1 MWPEGGETM
10 GEECCC
16 GHMAS
21 KAEDCCRTKARSE
34 EEYKR
39 LVNRLSRIEGQI
51 RGIKGMLDK
60 NAYCPD
66 ILAQAAAA
74 SAALNAFS
82 RELLSS
88 HIRTCVV
95 EDVRAG
101 KEDTVDELLNTLQK
115 FMK

>member
-1 MWPEGGETM
+1 MSENCRCGEGAARE
-10 GEECCC
+10 
-16 GHMAS
+16 
-21 KAEDCCRTKARSE
+21 KDCCRTKERSE

-39 LVNRLSRIEGQI
+39 LMHRLNRIEGQI

-60 NAYCPD
+60 SAYCPD
-66 ILAQAAAA
+66 ILAQVAAAN
-74 SAALNAFS
+74 AALSAFG

-88 HIRTCVV
+88 HIRTCVA

-101 KEDTVDELLNTLQK
+101 REESIDELLATLQK

>member
-1 MWPEGGETM
+1 MSENVCCPGENAPQ
-10 GEECCC
+10 E
-16 GHMAS
+16 
-21 KAEDCCRTKARSE
+21 KDCCRTKERSE

-51 RGIKGMLDK
+51 RGIRGMLDK
-60 NAYCPD
+60 SAYCPD
-66 ILAQAAAA
+66 ILTQVAAAN
-74 SAALNAFS
+74 AALNAFG
-82 RELLSS
+82 RELLSN

-101 KEDTVDELLNTLQK
+101 KEDTVDELLVTLQK

>member
-1 MWPEGGETM
+1 
-10 GEECCC
+10 
-16 GHMAS
+16 MA
-21 KAEDCCRTKARSE
+21 ENCCCRTKERSE
-34 EEYKR
+34 EEYKC
-39 LVNRLSRIEGQI
+39 LVNRLNRIEGQI

-60 NAYCPD
+60 SAYCPD
-66 ILAQAAAA
+66 ILTQVAAVN
-74 SAALNAFS
+74 AALNAFG

-101 KEDTVDELLNTLQK
+101 KEDTVDELLTTLQK

>member
-1 MWPEGGETM
+1 MSDI
-10 GEECCC
+10 CCC
-16 GHMAS
+16 EENALQE
-21 KAEDCCRTKARSE
+21 KDCCRTKERSE

-60 NAYCPD
+60 SAYCPD
-66 ILAQAAAA
+66 ILTQVAAVNAA
-74 SAALNAFS
+74 MNAFG

-101 KEDTVDELLNTLQK
+101 KEDTVDELLITLQK

>member
-1 MWPEGGETM
+1 MSEKCRYC
-10 GEECCC
+10 EEK
-16 GHMAS
+16 HS
-21 KAEDCCRTKARSE
+21 QEKDCCRTKERSE

-60 NAYCPD
+60 SAYCPD
-66 ILAQAAAA
+66 ILTQVAAVN
-74 SAALNAFS
+74 AALNAFG

-101 KEDTVDELLNTLQK
+101 REDTVDELLNTLQK

>member
-1 MWPEGGETM
+1 MSENR
-10 GEECCC
+10 CCC
-16 GHMAS
+16 GESAPQE
-21 KAEDCCRTKARSE
+21 KDCCRTKERSE
-34 EEYKR
+34 EEYKSLVHR
-39 LVNRLSRIEGQI
+39 LNRIEGQI

-60 NAYCPD
+60 SAYCPD
-66 ILAQAAAA
+66 ILTQVAAVN
-74 SAALNAFS
+74 AALNAFG

-101 KEDTVDELLNTLQK
+101 KEDTVDELLDTLQK

>member
-1 MWPEGGETM
+1 MSEN
-10 GEECCC
+10 CCC
-16 GHMAS
+16 GENTLTE
-21 KAEDCCRTKARSE
+21 KNCCRIKERSE
-34 EEYKR
+34 EEHKC
-39 LVNRLSRIEGQI
+39 LINRLNRIEGQI

-66 ILAQAAAA
+66 ILTQVAAVN
-74 SAALNAFS
+74 AALNAFG

>member
-1 MWPEGGETM
+1 MSEK
-10 GEECCC
+10 CCC
-16 GHMAS
+16 PGES
-21 KAEDCCRTKARSE
+21 TPQEQDCCRTRERSE

-60 NAYCPD
+60 SAYCPD
-66 ILAQAAAA
+66 ILTQVAAVN
-74 SAALNAFS
+74 AALNAFG

>member
-1 MWPEGGETM
+1 MSEN
-10 GEECCC
+10 CR
-16 GHMAS
+16 
-21 KAEDCCRTKARSE
+21 CRTKERGE
-34 EEYKR
+34 EEYKCLVHR
-39 LVNRLSRIEGQI
+39 LNRIEGQI

-66 ILAQAAAA
+66 ILTQVAAVN
-74 SAALNAFS
+74 AALNAFG

-101 KEDTVDELLNTLQK
+101 REDTVDELLTTLQK

>member
-1 MWPEGGETM
+1 MD
-10 GEECCC
+10 CCC
-16 GHMAS
+16 H
-21 KAEDCCRTKARSE
+21 KTKERTIE
-34 EEYKR
+34 ESQS
-39 LVNRLSRIEGQI
+39 LINRLNRIEGQI

-66 ILAQAAAA
+66 ILTQVAAAN
-74 SAALNAFS
+74 AALNAFG

-101 KEDTVDELLNTLQK
+101 KEDTVDELLTTLQK

>member
-1 MWPEGGETM
+1 MSER
-10 GEECCC
+10 CCC
-16 GHMAS
+16 GENNS
-21 KAEDCCRTKARSE
+21 QEKDCCRTKERSE

-39 LVNRLSRIEGQI
+39 LANRLSRIEGQI

-60 NAYCPD
+60 SAYCPD
-66 ILAQAAAA
+66 ILTQVAAVN
-74 SAALNAFS
+74 AALNAFG

-101 KEDTVDELLNTLQK
+101 REDTVDELLNTLQK

>member
-1 MWPEGGETM
+1 MSEN
-10 GEECCC
+10 CCC
-16 GHMAS
+16 GGSAS
-21 KAEDCCRTKARSE
+21 REKECCRTKERSE
-34 EEYKR
+34 EEYRGLVHR
-39 LVNRLSRIEGQI
+39 LNRIEGQI

-60 NAYCPD
+60 SAYCPD
-66 ILAQAAAA
+66 ILTQVAAVN
-74 SAALNAFS
+74 AALNAFG

-101 KEDTVDELLNTLQK
+101 KEDAMDELLTTLQK

>member
-1 MWPEGGETM
+1 MSEK
-10 GEECCC
+10 CCC
-16 GHMAS
+16 H
-21 KAEDCCRTKARSE
+21 ENIPRENDCCRTRERSE

-51 RGIKGMLDK
+51 RGIKGMLEK
-60 NAYCPD
+60 SAYCPD
-66 ILAQAAAA
+66 ILAQVAAVNAA
-74 SAALNAFS
+74 MNAFG
-82 RELLSS
+82 REILSS

>member
-1 MWPEGGETM
+1 MCEN
-10 GEECCC
+10 C
-16 GHMAS
+16 
-21 KAEDCCRTKARSE
+21 CCRTKERSE
-34 EEYKR
+34 EEYKC

-66 ILAQAAAA
+66 ILTQVAAVN
-74 SAALNAFS
+74 AALNAFG

-101 KEDTVDELLNTLQK
+101 KEDTVDELLSTLQK